1 MRKRKKKCSGR
12 GKQKKSGGVK
22 KTIQMRWC
30 WWRCRGKQ
38 YNQCGGSAKKTMKMR
53 WWRRGKTIECGGGG
67 GGGGGK
73 ETIKMR

>member
-22 KTIQMRWC
+22 K
-30 WWRCRGKQ
+30 Q
-38 YNQCGGSAKKTMKMR
+38 YKCGGVGGGPGNQYHQCGGGAKKTMKMR

-67 GGGGGK
+67 GGK